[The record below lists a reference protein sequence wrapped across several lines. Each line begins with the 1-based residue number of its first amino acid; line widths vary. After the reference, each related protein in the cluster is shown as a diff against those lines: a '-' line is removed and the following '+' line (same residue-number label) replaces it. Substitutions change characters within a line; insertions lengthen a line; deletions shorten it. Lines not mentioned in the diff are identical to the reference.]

1 MLYAFKKTTTNQ
13 LKQLGGLDA
22 AKNMKP
28 LESALRRKSTRV
40 TAFEEDF
47 QLAESS
53 DYRSKTPAADEDG
66 LKLPLAGDGRP
77 KFPITS
83 QLDDS
88 GNSHSTA
95 TPQMALSFESLEE
108 EKRPIRTVTW
118 NVEEVKKEEEDQEET
133 LSMLGRRKYKVWRK
147 QVNVEMKAKEQR
159 SWKVWFWSHGCPC
172 GDWSPM
178 YLFRS
183 DEEST
188 LATSKCD
195 ESASGTIQSSVAT
208 STFVTLDGDVDDDST
223 IPSFSRVGSTL
234 DESIIEDDTIISDV
248 SSNSSDGT
256 MDSEMEEE
264 LEKQAKPQPP
274 TPKIEQPKLAPPIE
288 VNIVKDW
295 SREGLSTH
303 TIGDMDL
310 FMDAMRS

>member
-1 MLYAFKKTTTNQ
+1 MK
-13 LKQLGGLDA
+13 
-22 AKNMKP
+22 KP
-28 LESALRRKSTRV
+28 LESALRKKSTRV
-40 TAFEEDF
+40 TAFEEYF
-47 QLAESS
+47 EVAESS
-53 DYRSKTPAADEDG
+53 DYRSKSSSVG
-66 LKLPLAGDGRP
+66 FKLPLAGDGRP

-88 GNSHSTA
+88 GNSRSTA
-95 TPQMALSFESLEE
+95 TKEKVHLPQMALSFESLEE

-133 LSMLGRRKYKVWRK
+133 LSMLGRRKYKAWRK

-188 LATSKCD
+188 VATSKCD
-195 ESASGTIQSSVAT
+195 ESATGTIQSSVAT
-208 STFVTLDGDVDDDST
+208 STFVTLDEDVDDDST

-256 MDSEMEEE
+256 MDSEIEEE
-264 LEKQAKPQPP
+264 LEIQAKPQPP
-274 TPKIEQPKLAPPIE
+274 TPKLEPPKLAPPIE

>member
-1 MLYAFKKTTTNQ
+1 
-13 LKQLGGLDA
+13 
-22 AKNMKP
+22 
-28 LESALRRKSTRV
+28 
-40 TAFEEDF
+40 
-47 QLAESS
+47 
-53 DYRSKTPAADEDG
+53 
-66 LKLPLAGDGRP
+66 
-77 KFPITS
+77 
-83 QLDDS
+83 
-88 GNSHSTA
+88 
-95 TPQMALSFESLEE
+95 
-108 EKRPIRTVTW
+108 
-118 NVEEVKKEEEDQEET
+118 
-133 LSMLGRRKYKVWRK
+133 
-147 QVNVEMKAKEQR
+147 
-159 SWKVWFWSHGCPC
+159 
-172 GDWSPM
+172 M

-188 LATSKCD
+188 VATSKCD

-274 TPKIEQPKLAPPIE
+274 TPKLEQPKLAPPIE